1 MRKLSAVA
9 FITIT
14 ITIDHGTVASNC
26 LYSSGCRCLHAGCD
40 AALRKRYSRC
50 ESRGLLP
57 CPQQTAAQFRLRS
70 CVELPTGRGCNP
82 RTPRQYTE
90 H

>member
-1 MRKLSAVA
+1 MRKLCAVA
-9 FITIT
+9 FAIIN
-14 ITIDHGTVASNC
+14 DHGTLAGNR

-50 ESRGLLP
+50 EPHGLLP

-70 CVELPTGRGCNP
+70 RVQSSTGRECNP
-82 RTPRQYTE
+82 RTPRKYSE
-90 H
+90 D